1 MAARGSKEPGSCNH
15 VPTIPFGLHCQFQS
29 VVFDYQ
35 NCVKNE
41 SSLGRTDS
49 LRCLSALQGD
59 RKPQWATASWP
70 LPSGWRS
77 QKHQPQTLWWLNVET
92 HMPKK
97 HPDLRLTLK
106 TRPANP
112 CFFLHTQLQPLV
124 GLHFGQLLCISSL
137 TPTLYPFSSWTDCFV
152 SVPVPMP
159 ISAQDLEHLCCHF
172 FMFCFSVSYSQCLV
186 DPWVLGSP
194 LFAIIFCKIHI
205 M

>member
-1 MAARGSKEPGSCNH
+1 MFPPS
-15 VPTIPFGLHCQFQS
+15 GLHCQFQS

-49 LRCLSALQGD
+49 LWCLSALQGD

-77 QKHQPQTLWWLNVET
+77 QKHPPQALWRLNVET

-97 HPDLRLTLK
+97 HPDLRLILK

-112 CFFLHTQLQPLV
+112 HFFLHSQLYPLI

-137 TPTLYPFSSWTDCFV
+137 TPTLSPHGQIALSLSQFPCPSQLKTLNICVATFSC
-152 SVPVPMP
+152 
-159 ISAQDLEHLCCHF
+159 
-172 FMFCFSVSYSQCLV
+172 SVSLCLV
-186 DPWVLGSP
+186 LSALSIPES
-194 LFAIIFCKIHI
+194 
-205 M
+205 

>member
-1 MAARGSKEPGSCNH
+1 MAARSSKEPGSCNH
-15 VPTIPFGLHCQFQS
+15 VPTIPFGLRCWFQS

-49 LRCLSALQGD
+49 LWCLSALQGD

-77 QKHQPQTLWWLNVET
+77 QKHPPQAPWQLYAET
-92 HMPKK
+92 HIPKNR
-97 HPDLRLTLK
+97 PDLRLILK

-112 CFFLHTQLQPLV
+112 HFFLHTQLYPII
-124 GLHFGQLLCISSL
+124 GLHFGQLLCISAL

-152 SVPVPMP
+152 SVPVPMR
-159 ISAQDLEHLCCHF
+159 ISAQDSEHLCCRF
-172 FMFCFSVSYSQCLV
+172 FRFCFSVSYSQCLV
-186 DPWVLGSP
+186 DPWILRSP
-194 LFAIIFCKIHI
+194 FFAIFFL
-205 M
+205 

>member
-77 QKHQPQTLWWLNVET
+77 QKHQPQTLWRLNVET

-112 CFFLHTQLQPLV
+112 HFFLRTQLQPLI

-194 LFAIIFCKIHI
+194 LFATIFCKIHI